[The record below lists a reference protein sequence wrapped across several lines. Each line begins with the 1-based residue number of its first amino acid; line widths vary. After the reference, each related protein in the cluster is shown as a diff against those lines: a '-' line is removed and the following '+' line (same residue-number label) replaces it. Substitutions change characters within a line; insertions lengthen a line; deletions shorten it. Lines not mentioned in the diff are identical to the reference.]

1 MDVRCHIDID
11 VPRESHVIAL
21 SKVLW
26 SEGLFLRPQHLQCQ
40 DRHYEERLHAVAR
53 SVHPFPWGVRRVV
66 AATLGAEADAVSLT
80 SLDAVLPTGEHLQ
93 SPSPDNLPAPLS
105 MNELT
110 TKADTVIVSVTL
122 PPVCADGGNCAM
134 EGEAHRRYAARNVP
148 VSDLFGSAASATIHF
163 AMYAPRLVFD
173 DDPSDNSSKLAL
185 LRLRRG
191 ATGRFEIDD
200 TFIAPSISVGSS
212 APLVGRLSRLLGM
225 LKSKASALMDEH
237 AEPLRDTVAFR
248 AGDHASFWLLHTVS
262 SAAAALGHI
271 KSVPGVSPEALHCEL
286 LRLAGGLMA
295 FSRGKTLADLPDYV
309 HASPHE
315 GFRTLFDMVTD
326 LIDTVIP
333 TRFIPITLE
342 KLGNAY
348 LSGRIDAEKID
359 ASATLYLGV
368 SSGAAGQD
376 IATTVPARFKIGA
389 PDDVEKAVSSAIPC
403 VRAKHVTAPPSAIPV
418 KPGHTYFVLDARGA
432 PYERM
437 LSGGSVRIFTPS
449 GTDDLKLE
457 MFAVTS

>member
-1 MDVRCHIDID
+1 VT
-11 VPRESHVIAL
+11 SL

-40 DRHYEERLHAVAR
+40 DRHHEERLHAVSR
-53 SVHPFPWGVRRVV
+53 SVHPFPWGVRHVV
-66 AATLGAEADAVSLT
+66 AAGLGAEAGAVSLT
-80 SLDAVLPTGEHLQ
+80 SLEAVLPTGEHLRV
-93 SPSPDNLPAPLS
+93 PGADLPPAPLS

-110 TKADTVIVSVTL
+110 TKAATVVVSVVL
-122 PPVCADGGNCAM
+122 PAVRADGENCPAD
-134 EGEAHRRYAARNVP
+134 GAAHRRYAAHEAPVP
-148 VSDLFGSAASATIHF
+148 DYFGSAANASIHF
-163 AMYAPRLVFD
+163 ARYAPKLVFD
-173 DDPSDNSSKLAL
+173 DAPGNDPSKLAL

-191 ATGRFEIDD
+191 ATGRFEIDES
-200 TFIAPSISVGSS
+200 FIAPSLTVSSS
-212 APLVGRLSRLLGM
+212 APLVGRLSRLLEM
-225 LKSKASALMDEH
+225 LQAKASALMDEH
-237 AEPLRDTVAFR
+237 AEPLRGTVAFR

-271 KSVPGVSPEALHCEL
+271 KSVPGVSPQALHGEL

-295 FSRGKTLADLPDYV
+295 FSRSKKLADLPDYV

-315 GFRTLFDMVTD
+315 GFRTLFDLVTD

-348 LSGRIDAEKID
+348 LGGRIDAEKID
-359 ASATLYLGV
+359 ASTTLYLGV
-368 SSGAAGQD
+368 SAGAAGQD

-389 PDDVEKAVSSAIPC
+389 PDDVEKAVTSAIPC
-403 VRAKHVTAPPSAIPV
+403 VRAKYVAAPPSAIPV
-418 KPGHTYFVLDARGA
+418 KPGYTYFVLDARGA

-437 LSGGSVRIFTPS
+437 LNGGSVRIFTPS

>member
-1 MDVRCHIDID
+1 MDVRCCIDIG
-11 VPRESHVIAL
+11 VPRESRVTYL

-40 DRHYEERLHAVAR
+40 DRHYDERLHAVAR

-66 AATLGAEADAVSLT
+66 AASLDADADAVSLT

-93 SPSPDNLPAPLS
+93 ARSADALPTPLS
-105 MNELT
+105 MNELS
-110 TKADTVIVSVTL
+110 TKADTIIVSITL
-122 PPVCADGGNCAM
+122 PPLRADGGNCAM
-134 EGEAHRRYAARNVP
+134 EGEAHRRYAAHEVQVP
-148 VSDLFGSAASATIHF
+148 DLYGPAASAPIHF
-163 AMYAPRLVFD
+163 ATYAPILIFD
-173 DDPSDNSSKLAL
+173 DEPNDDPSKLAL

-191 ATGRFEIDD
+191 ATGRFEIDEA
-200 TFIAPSISVGSS
+200 FIAPSISVGSS
-212 APLVGRLSRLLGM
+212 APLIGRLSRLLEM
-225 LKSKASALMDEH
+225 LRAKASALMDEH

-271 KSVPGVSPEALHCEL
+271 KSVPGVSPEALYCEL

-295 FSRGKTLADLPDYV
+295 FSRSKTLADLPDYV
-309 HASPHE
+309 HAAPHE
-315 GFRTLFDMVTD
+315 CFRTLFNMVKD

-342 KLGNAY
+342 KFGNAY
-348 LSGRIDAEKID
+348 LGGRIEAEKID
-359 ASATLYLGV
+359 ALATLYLGV
-368 SSGAAGQD
+368 SAGTAGQD

-389 PDDVEKAVSSAIPC
+389 PDDVEKAVTSAIPC
-403 VRAKHVTAPPSAIPV
+403 VRAKHVAAPPSAIPV
-418 KPGHTYFVLDARGA
+418 KPGYTYFVLDARGA

-437 LSGGSVRIFTPS
+437 LAGGSVRIFTPS
-449 GTDDLKLE
+449 GTEDLKLE